1 MILKKAKYKFKGRVH
16 SKNGILSF
24 LLGLA
29 VIISFFTISFISGI
43 NKGKGD
49 IVLGAVGITTFLAS
63 IYGFIAGYKSFQ
75 EKDIY
80 LVAPIL
86 GIGINGIMMISLFCL
101 YILGIVI

>member
-24 LLGLA
+24 LLGIA
-29 VIISFFTISFISGI
+29 VIISFFTISIISGI
-43 NKGKGD
+43 NKGQGD
-49 IVLGAVGITTFLAS
+49 IVLGAIGITTFLAS
-63 IYGFIAGYKSFQ
+63 VYGFLAGYKSFQ

-86 GIGINGIMMISLFCL
+86 GIGINGIMLISLFCL
-101 YILGIVI
+101 YILGIVL